1 MVAAVFP
8 SFPLSDVRPSV
19 RYPCS
24 DKFPEC
30 GGKRRIATFM
40 YGVTYLVTLCKFGGF
55 YIFRFP
61 IDRFYSPI
69 FIVSSLAPSV
79 KRMVG
84 GAFQLFIHALRS
96 QIDDFIRRMAHCAF
110 HGVITSVCSQYFIPN
125 PDFIYRQETRFVSTG
140 VPATKQGNPAVMT
153 LTLPAILRNL
163 FRICF
168 HNVLYEDNNI

>member
-1 MVAAVFP
+1 MLLSATDNGLMVAAVFP
-8 SFPLSDVRPSV
+8 SFPLPDVRPSV

-96 QIDDFIRRMAHCAF
+96 QIDDFVRRMAHCAF
-110 HGVITSVCSQYFIPN
+110 HGMITSVCSQYFIPN
-125 PDFIYRQETRFVSTG
+125 PDFIYRQEAPFCQHRRAGHKTRKPCRDDINSSPPF
-140 VPATKQGNPAVMT
+140 
-153 LTLPAILRNL
+153 
-163 FRICF
+163 
-168 HNVLYEDNNI
+168 